1 MRHNYS
7 LPAIIRL
14 ALNLLSL
21 SLVMPLSA
29 SVTGSQGAIATA
41 HPIASQVGLEI
52 LKRGGNAFDAAIAVQ
67 FTLAVVYPHAGNI
80 GGGGFL
86 LYHTSEGEI
95 GALDFR
101 ERAPLGAH
109 RNLYLDADG
118 NVIEGLSRNGALA
131 VGVPGTVAG
140 MEQLHQRFGTLP
152 WMELLQPAID
162 IADNGFA
169 LTEFGAQVLNEA
181 QHDFNRINTG
191 KPQPFVQTEPF
202 TPGHILRQPALA
214 RTLQRIQ
221 QKGAGAFY
229 AGETAE
235 ALVQTVRSHGG
246 LITQE
251 DLDQYQAIWRNSVS
265 ASCYGHT
272 VHSMSPPSSGGIA
285 LIQLLIGSEGVDL
298 SSTKPN
304 SADEAHLMAELMRR
318 VYADRATYLG
328 DTDYVDVP
336 VQRLID
342 PVYIAARNA
351 DIDPLQATPSQ
362 SIKEGRVDRIESY
375 ETTHFSIVDNAGN
388 AAAITTTLNS
398 AFGSKLF
405 VQDAGFFL
413 NNEMDDFSAK
423 PGVPNQFGLVG
434 SEANSIAPGKR
445 MLSSMSPTLVTRNGK
460 LRYVLG
466 TPGGSTIITNVYQT
480 LINLLVHHMSLQ
492 TAVDDRKIHAQW
504 LPDEISYESGA
515 LDADA
520 LRQLQER
527 GHALRE
533 VPRIGRL
540 QAISLHPD
548 GSLEAAAD
556 VTRVGDSTALAF

>member
-1 MRHNYS
+1 MRPKHFLS
-7 LPAIIRL
+7 IIQI
-14 ALNLLSL
+14 ALNLHILSL
-21 SLVMPLSA
+21 MLPLSA
-29 SVTGSQGAIATA
+29 SVTGSRGAIATA
-41 HPIASQVGLEI
+41 HPIASEVGIDI

-86 LYHTSEGEI
+86 LYHTSEDGI

-101 ERAPLGAH
+101 ERAPLSAH
-109 RNLYLDADG
+109 RDLYLDTDG
-118 NVIEGLSRNGALA
+118 NVVEGLSRDGALA

-140 MEQLHQRFGTLP
+140 MEQLHQRFGSLP
-152 WMELLQPAID
+152 WRELLQPAVD
-162 IADNGFA
+162 IADRGFT

-181 QHDFNRINTG
+181 QHDFKRINASEPHPFVQ
-191 KPQPFVQTEPF
+191 PQPFVLGDT
-202 TPGHILRQPALA
+202 LRQPALA
-214 RTLQRIQ
+214 STLKRIQ
-221 QKGAGAFY
+221 QEGSAAFY
-229 AGETAE
+229 TGKTAE
-235 ALVQTVRSHGG
+235 ALVQTVQSHGG
-246 LITQE
+246 LISLE
-251 DLDQYQAIWRNSVS
+251 DLDHYQAIWRESVS
-265 ASCYGHT
+265 ASVYGHT

-285 LIQLLIGSEGVDL
+285 LIQLLLGSEGVDL
-298 SSTKPN
+298 ASVQPN
-304 SADEAHLMAELMRR
+304 SADEAHRMSELMRR

-328 DTDYVDVP
+328 DTDHVDVP

-342 PVYIAARNA
+342 PAYIAARNA
-351 DIDPLQATPSQ
+351 DIDPQQATPSQ
-362 SIKEGRVDRIESY
+362 SIKEGSVDRIESY
-375 ETTHFSIVDNAGN
+375 ETTHFSIVDGAGN

-423 PGVPNQFGLVG
+423 PGVPNQFGLIG
-434 SEANSIAPGKR
+434 SEANAIAPGKR
-445 MLSSMSPTLVTRNGK
+445 MLSSMSPTLVTRDGK
-460 LRYVLG
+460 LRFVLG

-480 LINLLVHHMSLQ
+480 LVNLLVHDMPLQ

-520 LRQLQER
+520 LRQLRNR

-533 VPRIGRL
+533 IPRIGRL
-540 QAISLHPD
+540 QAIAVHPD

-556 VTRVGDSTALAF
+556 VTRIGDSTALAF